1 MNDILQEIKRLQAIL
16 ERTIAE
22 PRTTANDMNVMLL
35 LDEMLALYEWHL
47 KLEEEM

>member
-1 MNDILQEIKRLQAIL
+1 MNNILEEIKRLQRVL
-16 ERTIAE
+16 ERTMAE
-22 PRTTANDMNVMLL
+22 PRSQVNDMNVMLL